1 MEIQDDYFTRNE
13 KRLIPNETAESSEN
27 KDIDEFQIHVHPIS
41 PKKEIFTIS
50 SDKIKRKTGYFMLP
64 KQIPMKSLLQ
74 LHGSGNN
81 ESMASTS
88 LFKEIK
94 KICPRSIHVSY
105 YNEESLYHW
114 IGFELYHSIEKQLFI
129 LGISIIFE
137 YYPKEVDA
145 FLDITKWGYWQTPDQ
160 TKDQRN
166 KETNK
171 RIKI

>member
-1 MEIQDDYFTRNE
+1 MEIQDDYFIRNE
-13 KRLIPNETAESSEN
+13 RKLIPNETRETSEPSE
-27 KDIDEFQIHVHPIS
+27 KDMDEFQIHVHPIS
-41 PKKEIFTIS
+41 PKKEMFTIT
-50 SDKIKRKTGYFMLP
+50 SDQIKRKTGYFMLP

-74 LHGSGNN
+74 LHGSGAN
-81 ESMASTS
+81 ESMASIH

-105 YNEESLYHW
+105 YFEDTQSVSDHHW

-145 FLDITKWGYWQTPDQ
+145 FLDITKWGYWQTPNQ
-160 TKDQRN
+160 IN
-166 KETNK
+166 K
-171 RIKI
+171 